1 MDENDQKDTQ
11 EEPAPLTDGEFS
23 RFQKKQ
29 KRDVS
34 IIGTIIE
41 FILGFFH

>member
-11 EEPAPLTDGEFS
+11 EDPSPLTDGEFS

-29 KRDVS
+29 KREVS
-34 IIGTIIE
+34 IIGNIID